1 MTINVN
7 EEDAKLFEDNGYT
20 YDDVKNAVEHYRTQG
35 LSDDDIQNKIN
46 ERINEFKLNS
56 QENRYEN
63 LRSVP
68 AQIKPY
74 KDKNPIEKLV
84 EGFNWVNNASYIDTL
99 RQLLLIWENIKRGGI
114 PIRPIGNSVSGVVD
128 IA

>member
-84 EGFNWVNNASYIDTL
+84 
-99 RQLLLIWENIKRGGI
+99 
-114 PIRPIGNSVSGVVD
+114 
-128 IA
+128 